1 MTQTPVTAETVRAQL
16 RQVIDPEVG
25 KDLVTLGLIY
35 DIAVEG
41 PRVTVTFTLTTPG
54 CPLQDVMLQAIA
66 ASVYAIAG
74 VDDVGLGHPVDVAV
88 GVDDVHTNLVW
99 EPRWHPGMIEDGA
112 WNS

>member
-1 MTQTPVTAETVRAQL
+1 MSQTPVTADTVRAQL

-74 VDDVGLGHPVDVAV
+74 VE
-88 GVDDVHTNLVW
+88 DVHTNLVW